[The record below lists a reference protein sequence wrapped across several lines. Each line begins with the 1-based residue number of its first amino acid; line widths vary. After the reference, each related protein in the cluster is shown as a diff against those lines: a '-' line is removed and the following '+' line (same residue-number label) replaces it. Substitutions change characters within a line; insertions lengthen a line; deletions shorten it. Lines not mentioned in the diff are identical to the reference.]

1 MSRRPAAKSPLVDP
15 DPIIIDL
22 LVGLT
27 GTAIAGAI
35 KKVGQAVL
43 ARRRRRQAQT
53 LAPLATPNQVKALR
67 RSLDD
72 LERRIDQA
80 LALIQPGQV
89 RELGGQILL
98 DQQSIRQYHE
108 LRDGLFTQVRVV
120 DDLVEGLVPIEP
132 EEQSSVD
139 RRRMR
144 LPSDFRNQL
153 RFVERKLRE
162 ARTATLADGA
172 LLETRSAVVAMRRMI
187 DYIESAGQS

>member
-1 MSRRPAAKSPLVDP
+1 LSRRPPLRSAPPVDP

-35 KKVGQAVL
+35 KKVGQKVL
-43 ARRRRRQAQT
+43 ARRRRRQAE
-53 LAPLATPNQVKALR
+53 LVAPPTANQVGVLR

-80 LALIQPGQV
+80 LALIQPGQK

-98 DQQSIRQYHE
+98 DQHSIRQYHE
-108 LRDGLFTQVRVV
+108 LRDGLFTQVRTV
-120 DDLVEGLVPIEP
+120 DDLVEGLLPNALDD
-132 EEQSSVD
+132 QAGVD
-139 RRRMR
+139 GGRMR
-144 LPSDFRNQL
+144 LPSEFREQL

-162 ARTATLADGA
+162 ARTATLADEA
-172 LLETRSAVVAMRRMI
+172 LLEMRSAVVAMRRMI